1 MPETAKNFTFLLKTV
16 RVMSIDLVQITLIKK
31 QINFIWI
38 VGAVIKLFK
47 FEVFEEDSIILIL
60 KKRIG

>member
-47 FEVFEEDSIILIL
+47 FEIFDEHSNNFSP
-60 KKRIG
+60 

>member
-47 FEVFEEDSIILIL
+47 FEIFNKDLNNFSS
-60 KKRIG
+60 

>member
-1 MPETAKNFTFLLKTV
+1 
-16 RVMSIDLVQITLIKK
+16 MSIDLVQITLIKK

-47 FEVFEEDSIILIL
+47 FEIF
-60 KKRIG
+60 